1 MNQFLIYCY
10 IISSVFVIFL
20 YRKLGLLKAIL
31 IALCSPLLLFAV
43 GVVILLIYGDR

>member
-1 MNQFLIYCY
+1 MNQFLLYCY
-10 IISSVFVIFL
+10 IISSIFAIFL

-31 IALCSPLLLFAV
+31 IALCSPLLLFVV